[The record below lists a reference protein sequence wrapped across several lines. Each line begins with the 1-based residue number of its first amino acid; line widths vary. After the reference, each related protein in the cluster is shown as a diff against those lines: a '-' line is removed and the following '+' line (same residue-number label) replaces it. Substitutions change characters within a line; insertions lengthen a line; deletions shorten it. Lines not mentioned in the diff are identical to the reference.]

1 LPAIYPQSGAG
12 FSLRVSVLARTKTR
26 RLKPAPLCGGKAPFS
41 VEQRRLTRGILFEEI
56 TDE

>member
-26 RLKPAPLCGGKAPFS
+26 RLKPAPLCGGKAQ